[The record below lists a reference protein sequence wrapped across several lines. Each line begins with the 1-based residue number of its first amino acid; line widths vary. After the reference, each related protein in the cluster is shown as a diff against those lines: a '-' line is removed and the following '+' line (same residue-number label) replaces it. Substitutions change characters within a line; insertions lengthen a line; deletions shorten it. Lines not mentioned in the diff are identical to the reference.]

1 MGGLIMSKPEEKIVY
16 EKDIES
22 LETIKR
28 KIENDASN
36 KIVQMYK
43 DIKST
48 DLQIQKVE
56 ETLITIM
63 STGAEEFKQKTGR
76 QMTYSEMREM
86 YG

>member
-1 MGGLIMSKPEEKIVY
+1 MSALKKETVVY

-28 KIENDASN
+28 KIEEDAYN
-36 KIVQMYK
+36 KTMKLHKENIPK
-43 DIKST
+43 EKAGE
-48 DLQIQKVE
+48 K
-56 ETLITIM
+56 LISIM

-76 QMTYSEMREM
+76 EMTYSEMREM